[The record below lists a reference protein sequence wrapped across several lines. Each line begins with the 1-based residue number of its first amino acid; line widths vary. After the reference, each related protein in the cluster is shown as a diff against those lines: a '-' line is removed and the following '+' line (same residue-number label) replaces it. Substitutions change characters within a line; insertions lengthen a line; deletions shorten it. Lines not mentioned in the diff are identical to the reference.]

1 MNQIVLVVLDIK
13 ATIYFANLFIDI
25 CHFDITFST
34 NNREIN
40 ANKTIIYLRKIIFFA
55 IEEDVFAFKSR
66 FFSFVL
72 DLLRFVNNE

>member
-1 MNQIVLVVLDIK
+1 MQTK
-13 ATIYFANLFIDI
+13 QLFTYEKS
-25 CHFDITFST
+25 F
-34 NNREIN
+34 
-40 ANKTIIYLRKIIFFA
+40 FFA